1 MNVAIIEDEK
11 LAAERLA
18 ALLTD
23 IDPSIAILAQ
33 LPSVE
38 ASIAWLR
45 EHTPDLLFLDIQLS
59 DGLSFSIFDAV
70 DVRVPVIFTTA
81 YDQYAIKAFKL
92 NSVDYLL
99 KPIRKEDLRGS
110 LQKYRDL
117 KGAYTIDFE
126 ELLRTLHGKAAYKQ
140 RFLVQYAQKIRKVES
155 GDVAYFFALEKGV
168 FLVTGQKET
177 LPVDYTLDRLE
188 ELLDPTKFFRIN
200 SKMIV
205 AFKAIRHMIP
215 YSRSR
220 IKIELE
226 PPEPKTVEALVSVE
240 RSAAFKEWLDK

>member
-45 EHTPDLLFLDIQLS
+45 DHTPDLLFLDIQLS
-59 DGLSFSIFDAV
+59 DGLSFAIFDAV
-70 DVRVPVIFTTA
+70 DVRVPIIFTTA

-99 KPIRKEDLRGS
+99 KPIRKEDLRAS

-177 LPVDYTLDRLE
+177 LPSTIPSTGLRSCSI
-188 ELLDPTKFFRIN
+188 PQN
-200 SKMIV
+200 SFVLTEK
-205 AFKAIRHMIP
+205 
-215 YSRSR
+215 
-220 IKIELE
+220 
-226 PPEPKTVEALVSVE
+226 
-240 RSAAFKEWLDK
+240 